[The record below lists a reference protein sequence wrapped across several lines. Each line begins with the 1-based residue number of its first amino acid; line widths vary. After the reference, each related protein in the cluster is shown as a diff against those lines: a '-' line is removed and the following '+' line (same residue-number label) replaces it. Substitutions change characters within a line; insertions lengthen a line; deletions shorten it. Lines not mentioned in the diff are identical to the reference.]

1 MLRGVNRCIIEVNHP
16 SSRYFEKAILFVKP
30 QWSGLSETR
39 LQDSARE
46 LFLDFETG
54 AGNFA
59 APPCAAPRPE
69 KRRLRKGRICKL
81 VIATALLGI
90 GVFCTVMLLHHAG

>member
-16 SSRYFEKAILFVKP
+16 SSRYFEKAILYVKP

-46 LFLDFETG
+46 LFLDLETG
-54 AGNFA
+54 AGGLTPETC
-59 APPCAAPRPE
+59 APGHAPR
-69 KRRLRKGRICKL
+69 RRLRKGRLFLFAMGAAVVGL
-81 VIATALLGI
+81 VAVVCVLLGR
-90 GVFCTVMLLHHAG
+90 